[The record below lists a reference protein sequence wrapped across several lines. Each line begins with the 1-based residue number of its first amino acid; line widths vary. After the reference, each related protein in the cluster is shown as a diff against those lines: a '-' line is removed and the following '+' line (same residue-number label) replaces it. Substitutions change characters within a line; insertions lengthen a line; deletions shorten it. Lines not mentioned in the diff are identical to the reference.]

1 MTGAN
6 PRFSERV
13 HFVEVLIRQAF
24 GEHLDSVMGERVAV
38 LAVGGFG
45 RAELFPYSD
54 IDVLLITD
62 RLPESST
69 ERDALSFF
77 QRALWDGGLRL
88 SHSIRLVDECCQLDE
103 NDIERTV
110 ALLDSRFLI
119 GNQSLWDKLELKFA
133 KFLTSKLTTLQRH
146 LCRLASQRHQ
156 RFNHTIYHLEPDIK
170 ETCGGIRDLHL
181 LHWLGESNSTLD
193 PARDF
198 LFDLRFALHDRAGR
212 DRNQLTFEEQDAIAA
227 LHSVSPDDLMREYYR
242 CARAIHR
249 AAVRAIEIHE
259 GPASGLLDTFRDWR
273 TRLSNADFTVSRD
286 RVFLRGTPT
295 PEAMLRVFPFIA
307 RHGIRLAPDAEAR
320 IIASLDSFAQ
330 LPIGWAYWNDLLSQA
345 HSAKALRAMH
355 DTGVLDALLPEWK
368 RIECLVARDFY
379 HRYTVDEHTLV
390 TLDSLE
396 NLRYSTEPAHR
407 RFFELYSEAEGLS
420 LLRLALLLHDIGKG
434 SGEDHSTVSVRLASE
449 ILARWQVPQG
459 QRRVVLFLIEHHL
472 DLSSLMTSRDLGDP
486 RVAEEAAHRVETVE
500 QLKLLTLLTYA
511 DISAVHPGAMTPWR
525 GEQLWRTYRVVR
537 QELTRELRT
546 ELITAP
552 LSDRPAI
559 KAWLDGFPTRYL
571 RTHTFAEIER
581 HVTLAEQARVLGTV
595 VSLERRD
602 GAWEALIVTADRP
615 GLFAAIAGAIATFG
629 LNIVKAEAFANQ
641 AGQVLDTFLFTD
653 PLRTLELNPS
663 EVETVRKRI
672 AEAAGGRVDIE
683 KLLKARPRKKVPS
696 KLEPIVAVDSNAA
709 ESATLVEVI
718 AEDRPGLLHDIAA
731 VISAAGC
738 SIEVVL
744 IDTEAH
750 KALDVFYL
758 TKDGQPLAEELRAD
772 LRGQIVEQCRA

>member
-1 MTGAN
+1 MTGAKQ
-6 PRFSERV
+6 RFRERV
-13 HFVEVLIRQAF
+13 HYVEVLIRQAH
-24 GEHLDSVMGERVAV
+24 GEHLAAILGDRIAV

-45 RAELFPYSD
+45 RGELFPFSD
-54 IDVLLITD
+54 IDVLLIAEK
-62 RLPESST
+62 LPEGQA

-88 SHSIRLVDECCQLDE
+88 SHSLRLVEECCQLDE

-110 ALLDSRFLI
+110 ALLDRRFLV
-119 GNQSLWDKLELKFA
+119 GKQELWDKLEQKFP
-133 KFLTSKLTTLQRH
+133 KFLAAKQGALDRH

-156 RFNHTIYHLEPDIK
+156 KFNHTIYHLEPDVK

-181 LHWLGESNSTLD
+181 LHWLREENAEFD
-193 PARDF
+193 AAREY

-212 DRNQLTFEEQDAIAA
+212 DRNHLTFEEQDEIAKR
-227 LHSVSPDDLMREYYR
+227 HSVSPDELMREYYR
-242 CARAIHR
+242 CARAIYR
-249 AAVRAIEIHE
+249 AAGRAIEKHE

-273 TRLSNADFTVSRD
+273 TRLSNSDFTVSRD
-286 RVFLRGTPT
+286 RVFLRGTPDVA
-295 PEAMLRVFPFIA
+295 AMTRVFPFIA
-307 RHGIRLAPDAEAR
+307 RHGIRLAGDAEMR
-320 IIASLDSFAQ
+320 IAASRAAIGAH
-330 LPIGWAYWNDLLSQA
+330 PIGWAYWSDLLSQPNA
-345 HSAKALRAMH
+345 AKALRAMQE
-355 DTGVLDALLPEWK
+355 TGALEALLPEWS

-396 NLRYSTEPAHR
+396 NLRYATEPAHR
-407 RFFELYSEAEGLS
+407 RFFELYSEAEGLA

-434 SGEDHSTVSVRLASE
+434 SGEDHSTVSVRLASD

-525 GEQLWRTYRVVR
+525 AEQLWRAYRTVR

-552 LSDRPAI
+552 PSDRPEI

-571 RTHTFAEIER
+571 RTHSFAEIER
-581 HVTLAEQARVLGTV
+581 HIQLGEQAKVLGTV
-595 VSLERRD
+595 VSLERRES
-602 GAWEALIVTADRP
+602 GWEAIVVTQDRP
-615 GLFAAIAGAIATFG
+615 GLFATIAGAIATFG
-629 LNIVKAEAFANQ
+629 MNIVKAEAFANQ
-641 AGQVLDTFLFTD
+641 AGQVLDTFLFQD

-663 EVETVRKRI
+663 EVDTVRKRI
-672 AEAAGGRVDIE
+672 SEAAAGRIDIE
-683 KLLKARPRKKVPS
+683 RMLKSRPRKKAPA
-696 KLEPIVAVDSNAA
+696 KLEPVVAVDSSATD
-709 ESATLVEVI
+709 SATLIEVV

-731 VISAAGC
+731 EISGRGC
-738 SIEVVL
+738 SIDVVL

-750 KALDVFYL
+750 RALDVFYV
-758 TKDGQPLAEELRAD
+758 TKDGQPLPEAMGAELRD
-772 LRGQIVEQCRA
+772 RIRELCGS

>member
-1 MTGAN
+1 MTAAKQ
-6 PRFSERV
+6 RFKERI
-13 HFVEVLIRQAF
+13 HYVEVLIRQAH
-24 GEHLDSVMGERVAV
+24 GEHLANVLGDRVAV

-45 RAELFPYSD
+45 RGELFPHSD
-54 IDVLLITD
+54 IDVLLIAD
-62 RLPESST
+62 KLPEAAA

-88 SHSIRLVDECCQLDE
+88 SHSLRLVEECCQLDE

-110 ALLDSRFLI
+110 ALLDRRFLV
-119 GNQSLWDKLELKFA
+119 GNANLWERLEQKFP
-133 KFLTSKLTTLQRH
+133 KFLTGKQGALDRH

-156 RFNHTIYHLEPDIK
+156 KFNHTIYHLEPDIK

-181 LHWLGESNSTLD
+181 LHWLREESTELEG
-193 PARDF
+193 AREF

-212 DRNQLTFEEQDAIAA
+212 DRNQLTFEEQDEIAK
-227 LHSVSPDDLMREYYR
+227 LKSGNPDELMREYYR
-242 CARAIHR
+242 CARAIYR
-249 AAVRAIEIHE
+249 AAGRAVEKHE

-286 RVFLRGTPT
+286 RVLFRGTPDAA
-295 PEAMLRVFPFIA
+295 AMMRVFPFIA
-307 RHGIRLAPDAEAR
+307 RHGIRLSADAEAR
-320 IIASLDSFAQ
+320 VAAAAASLAQ
-330 LPIGWAYWNDLLSQA
+330 APAGWAYWNDLLSQPHA
-345 HSAKALRAMH
+345 AKALRAMQE
-355 DTGVLDALLPEWK
+355 TLVLDEMLPEWK

-390 TLDSLE
+390 TLDALE
-396 NLRYSTEPAHR
+396 GLRYATEPAHR

-434 SGEDHSTVSVRLASE
+434 SGEDHSTVSVRLAQE

-472 DLSSLMTSRDLGDP
+472 DLSTLMSSRDLGDP

-525 GEQLWRTYRVVR
+525 AEQLWRAYRTVR

-552 LSDRPAI
+552 PSDRPEI
-559 KAWLDGFPTRYL
+559 KEWLDGFPTRYL
-571 RTHTFAEIER
+571 RTHSFAEIER
-581 HVTLAEQARVLGTV
+581 HVKLAEQARVLGTV

-602 GAWEALIVTADRP
+602 GGWEALVVTPDRP

-629 LNIVKAEAFANQ
+629 MNIVKAEAFANQ
-641 AGQVLDTFLFTD
+641 AGLVLDTFVFQD
-653 PLRTLELNPS
+653 PLRTLELNPG

-672 AEAAGGRVDIE
+672 AEAAAGKIDVG
-683 KLLKARPRKKVPS
+683 KMLKSRPRKKAPV
-696 KLEPIVAVDSNAA
+696 KLEPVVAVDNRATEA
-709 ESATLVEVI
+709 ATLIEVV
-718 AEDRPGLLHDIAA
+718 AEDRPGLLHDMAA
-731 VISAAGC
+731 EISAMGC
-738 SIEVVL
+738 SIDVVL

-750 KALDVFYL
+750 KALDVFYV
-758 TKDGQPLAEELRAD
+758 TREGNPLADEMAGELRDRIKAMC
-772 LRGQIVEQCRA
+772 GS